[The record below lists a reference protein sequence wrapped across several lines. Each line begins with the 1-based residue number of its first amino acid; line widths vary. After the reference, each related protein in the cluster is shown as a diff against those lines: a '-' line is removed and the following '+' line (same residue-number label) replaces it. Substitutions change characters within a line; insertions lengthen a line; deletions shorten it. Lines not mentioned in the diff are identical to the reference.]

1 MLCVTCPDVPF
12 VSDFREFY
20 VNSIIHISHT
30 AESRL
35 SRRAWPCVESLRMVS
50 LKEGS
55 YFCSLC
61 QASEVLRKKDGC
73 VLRALDSHLCLS
85 VRSTEGPR
93 GAPTWIISPYAFQ
106 SLAHNGLHLDID
118 C

>member
-1 MLCVTCPDVPF
+1 
-12 VSDFREFY
+12 
-20 VNSIIHISHT
+20 
-30 AESRL
+30 
-35 SRRAWPCVESLRMVS
+35 MVS

-85 VRSTEGPR
+85 VRNTEGPR
-93 GAPTWIISPYAFQ
+93 GAPT
-106 SLAHNGLHLDID
+106 
-118 C
+118 